1 MGTDRQGI
9 GYSGIGYRTSDV
21 RAVPLAKTEN
31 DKLVEPTFE
40 NALNKTY
47 PLGRTL
53 YVYVAKKP
61 GEPLPP
67 VVKEF
72 LKFVLSK
79 QGQEIV
85 VKDGFGQ
92 LPDKTIEKNVKA
104 LDSTRVARS
113 DRVVQIALYDW
124 PTSLS
129 QSARTVPRSKR
140 N

>member
-1 MGTDRQGI
+1 
-9 GYSGIGYRTSDV
+9 V
-21 RAVPLAKTEN
+21 
-31 DKLVEPTFE
+31 VEPTFE

-72 LKFVLSK
+72 LSFVLSK

-104 LDSTRVARS
+104 LD
-113 DRVVQIALYDW
+113 
-124 PTSLS
+124 
-129 QSARTVPRSKR
+129 
-140 N
+140 